1 MLVRVHFVLILVT
14 NVLIINDAQCSNEPN
29 RFFSWKQYTWKPE
42 YMETDFDSL
51 EDTRIEESIQGISR
65 KDYSNDYPDKQ
76 PVQWVQRTKL
86 LKEKNKLFNFS

>member
-1 MLVRVHFVLILVT
+1 MLVRVHFVFLLVT
-14 NVLIINDAQCSNEPN
+14 NVLNEPN
-29 RFFSWKQYTWKPE
+29 RFFSWKPE

>member
-1 MLVRVHFVLILVT
+1 MLVRVHFVFLLVT
-14 NVLIINDAQCSNEPN
+14 NVLIINYAQCTSEPN
-29 RFFSWKQYTWKPE
+29 RFFSWKPE